1 LTDADF
7 SKEGAMAC
15 VSGLFDSFDEA
26 YDAMSALREAGIE
39 AEHVSLIT
47 NNVVLQANPQ
57 ARICTPPPSDQCLND
72 AAAQLSPPDNH
83 ALEAVGIMS
92 LPGIGE
98 VAVIGWIT
106 ASLVGV
112 AGSTHNTSEPAS
124 IVDTLQQND
133 ISERMADTH
142 SEALRRGSTLL
153 LTRCDEAEVVKVEA
167 LLDEWGS
174 VKIDER
180 RDLYVAEGW
189 IAFDRTMPPL
199 TFEEIERD
207 RRARGLDR

>member
-1 LTDADF
+1 
-7 SKEGAMAC
+7 MAC

-47 NNVVLQANPQ
+47 NNVVLQGVQQ
-57 ARICTPPPSDQCLND
+57 ARICGAPQSVECLND
-72 AAAQLSPPDNH
+72 AAAQPSPHDSH
-83 ALEAVGIMS
+83 TLDALGIIS

-98 VAVIGWIT
+98 VAVIGWVT

-112 AGSTHNTSEPAS
+112 AGSARNASELTS
-124 IVDTLQQND
+124 IVNTLPQHD
-133 ISERMADTH
+133 ISERMADTY

-153 LTRCDEAEVVKVEA
+153 LTRCDEAEVNKVEA

-174 VKIDER
+174 VKIGER

-207 RRARGLDR
+207 RRARGLER